1 MAIIGAGPVGLT
13 LAAAL
18 TRYGLKC
25 RIIDRAPAR
34 TDKSKA
40 LVVWSR
46 SLELLDGLGLA
57 VSFVNTGLKARAAS
71 IYGGGKR
78 LVHVEIAGVES
89 PFGFP
94 LMIPQS
100 ETERLLSEHLSQ
112 QGVEVERRVELIS
125 FTERADSVA
134 GTLQHA
140 DGHAE
145 PFETPW
151 LVGCDGAHSTVRHTL
166 GTPFTGQAEP
176 NDWLLADVHAKG

>member
-1 MAIIGAGPVGLT
+1 MHDPDIDVAIIGAGPVGLT

-18 TRYGLKC
+18 TRSGLKC
-25 RIIDRAPAR
+25 RIIDRAAAR

-94 LMIPQS
+94 LMIP
-100 ETERLLSEHLSQ
+100 
-112 QGVEVERRVELIS
+112 
-125 FTERADSVA
+125 
-134 GTLQHA
+134 
-140 DGHAE
+140 
-145 PFETPW
+145 
-151 LVGCDGAHSTVRHTL
+151 
-166 GTPFTGQAEP
+166 
-176 NDWLLADVHAKG
+176 